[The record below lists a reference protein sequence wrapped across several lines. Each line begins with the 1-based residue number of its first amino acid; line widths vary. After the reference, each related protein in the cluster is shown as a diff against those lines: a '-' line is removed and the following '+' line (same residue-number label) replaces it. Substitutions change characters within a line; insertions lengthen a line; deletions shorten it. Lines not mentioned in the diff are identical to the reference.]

1 MQILFVCTLARHT
14 LHHQAHPYVWLGP
27 GVGSGFCDWLRN
39 NTLLDLILGPAAS
52 KEGDGLIQGV
62 EQWLLLRS
70 HWSNNFQS
78 SSGVGPPE
86 VSIVKKTQKD
96 NKNLIIHFNSIDENN
111 YKKSC
116 RKLI

>member
-1 MQILFVCTLARHT
+1 VHFGTIYLN
-14 LHHQAHPYVWLGP
+14 QACSYVWFGP
-27 GVGSGFCDWLRN
+27 GVESGFCDWLRN

-52 KEGDGLIQGV
+52 NEGDGLMQGV

-86 VSIVKKTQKD
+86 VSAKKHTR
-96 NKNLIIHFNSIDENN
+96 L
-111 YKKSC
+111 
-116 RKLI
+116 